1 MRIAG
6 KLHMCERINN
16 SCLIHQHTSLDLQI
30 NPNSYVK
37 VLYDL
42 TFQKKK
48 HYMIHSGNI
57 STVSKYAAVAI
68 FPHNFEIVTVQRK
81 TGKSGNNLSSQWHK
95 GSPLTWI

>member
-1 MRIAG
+1 
-6 KLHMCERINN
+6 
-16 SCLIHQHTSLDLQI
+16 
-30 NPNSYVK
+30 
-37 VLYDL
+37 
-42 TFQKKK
+42 
-48 HYMIHSGNI
+48 MIHSGNI